1 MYKMFFP
8 NGNAEEFCD
17 HVFRTFDRD
26 KNGFID
32 FKVSAAAGT
41 ERLREIAR
49 RRSASFGV
57 RIGRTAIDGRSIG
70 GVDGVDGV
78 ARPETTAN
86 SSAVEERE
94 RARRIRLICVIG

>member
-70 GVDGVDGV
+70 GVDGV